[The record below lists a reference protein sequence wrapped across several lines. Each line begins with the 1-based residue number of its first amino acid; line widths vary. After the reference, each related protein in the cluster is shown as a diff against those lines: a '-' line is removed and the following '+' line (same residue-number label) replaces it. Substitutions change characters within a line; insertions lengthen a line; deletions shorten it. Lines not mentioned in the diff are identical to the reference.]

1 MRRCRLA
8 AGARRRDA
16 ATFGR
21 ERPRAEED
29 AVMWRSWPLGCRQ
42 TRDVG
47 FTGAAACGGAH
58 PSVGSGGAWT
68 RPPGCG
74 RRRHVEDGGGSVE
87 GLTKI
92 WFGERER
99 VEREAQGVTHYRI
112 STTPTFSAATKKIEY
127 NFIFGG
133 YSCHRKCWVIFT
145 GPCIRVE

>member
-1 MRRCRLA
+1 V

-21 ERPRAEED
+21 GRPRAEED

-58 PSVGSGGAWT
+58 PSMGSGGAWT

-99 VEREAQGVTHYRI
+99 MERGVRELHIQG
-112 STTPTFSAATKKIEY
+112 FSAALRFSAKKPTKY
-127 NFIFGG
+127 NIIFGSYG
-133 YSCHRKCWVIFT
+133 WATENYGLFSPAHA
-145 GPCIRVE
+145 